1 MRNLYIIVSVGVAA
15 YLDSIF
21 FNAFNIAGARP
32 DAMLVIAVS
41 LGVLMG
47 SLPASLIGL
56 AGGLL
61 VDIMFSRAIGLSA
74 LSYMLAGAIG
84 GVLHK
89 KYYADNVIMPALA
102 TAIAAVLK
110 EHVMALSLK
119 AFGGTFSYFD
129 MLVSYILPCVLL
141 SAALSMVVHALLKRA
156 FARQVGRRAEH
167 RL

>member
-1 MRNLYIIVSVGVAA
+1 MRNVYIVVSVGVAV

-32 DAMLVIAVS
+32 DAVLVVAVS

-47 SLPASLIGL
+47 ALPASLIGL
-56 AGGLL
+56 AAGLFMD
-61 VDIMFSRAIGLSA
+61 VMFSRAIGLSA
-74 LSYMLAGAIG
+74 LSYMIAGAIG
-84 GVLHK
+84 GILYK

-102 TAIAAVLK
+102 TAVAEVLK
-110 EHVMALSLK
+110 EHVMAVSLK

-129 MLVSYILPCVLL
+129 MLLSYILPSVLL
-141 SAALSMVVHALLKRA
+141 CAALSMVVHALLKRA
-156 FARQVGRRAEH
+156 FARQVGRRVEH